1 MVGSLCNTTKSKLK
15 EEGTKIGRVV
25 EESSTISCYNDY
37 NKLITFWDGEQDF
50 VDYMVNTKDQLNE
63 LKDEL
68 SRLLEIAKS
77 FPKEKININT
87 VTDLQR
93 SFSTARPFSD
103 VAGNSIKSV
112 SNSIQLNISGAESLE
127 TVVNDRLNLCNECIS
142 YIDQLISVISTANL
156 MIDGALYPAKQ
167 EYENYK
173 SQLYE
178 SLNMP
183 QAYYTSIRGFW
194 DWFEQEYVKRH
205 GIVKVTYDYS
215 REVHSV

>member
-1 MVGSLCNTTKSKLK
+1 MVGSLCNTTKSILK
-15 EEGTKIGRVV
+15 KEGTKIGRVV

-37 NKLITFWDGEQDF
+37 NRLITFWDGEQDF

-103 VAGNSIKSV
+103 VAGKAIKRISK
-112 SNSIQLNISGAESLE
+112 SIQSNILVAEGLE
-127 TVVNDRLNLCNECIS
+127 TTVNGRLNLCNECIS

-194 DWFEQEYVKRH
+194 DWFEQEYVKRN

>member
-1 MVGSLCNTTKSKLK
+1 MAGSLCNTTKSILK
-15 EEGTKIGRVV
+15 EEGQKIGRVV

-37 NKLITFWDGEQDF
+37 NSLIAFWDGEQDF
-50 VDYMVNTKDQLNE
+50 VDYMVNTKEQLNE

-68 SRLLEIAKS
+68 SKLLEIAKS
-77 FPKEKININT
+77 FPKEEININT

-103 VAGNSIKSV
+103 VAGNHIKSV
-112 SNSIQLNISGAESLE
+112 SNSIQLNISGVESLE
-127 TVVNDRLNLCNECIS
+127 TLVNDRLNLCNECIS
-142 YIDQLISVISTANL
+142 YIDQLISVISTAKL

-178 SLNMP
+178 SLNMT
-183 QAYYTSIRGFW
+183 QAYSSIRGFW